1 MRKSLY
7 WVYLGLAAAGLIT
20 AWVFN
25 GLAVMNG
32 EDYGKAWTSTAVD
45 LVLTYDLGI
54 VAIAGVIFMFVEAK
68 RIGLK
73 GVWILVALSAVT
85 AMAFVFPLFLALR
98 ERKLTRSASS
108 NQI

>member
-1 MRKSLY
+1 MELRKPLF
-7 WVYLGLAAAGLIT
+7 WVYLLLAITGLVT

-25 GLAVMNG
+25 YLAVVEG
-32 EDYGKAWTSTAVD
+32 QDYGSAWTASAVD

-54 VAIAGVIFMFVEAK
+54 VAIAGAIFMIFEGR

-73 GVWILVALSAVT
+73 RVWLLLLLSGIT

-98 ERKLTRSASS
+98 ERKLAK
-108 NQI
+108 